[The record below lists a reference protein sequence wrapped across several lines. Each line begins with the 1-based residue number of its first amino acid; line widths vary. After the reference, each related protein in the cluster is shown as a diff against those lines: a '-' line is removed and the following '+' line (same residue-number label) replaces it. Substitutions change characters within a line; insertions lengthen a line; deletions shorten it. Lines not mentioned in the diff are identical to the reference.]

1 MPVTAVLTHLFGLGL
16 LVMFLGLLVLLAVM
30 AVADAAHDM
39 RTAREERAAR
49 EQAAAQPVPDEGPWL
64 TDDIDWSPWANT
76 TN

>member
-49 EQAAAQPVPDEGPWL
+49 EQAAAAPVPDEGPWL
-64 TDDIDWSPWANT
+64 TDDIDWSPWTGT